1 MQPPSATA
9 VSANAAGVNAARFK
23 IATIP
28 KSAIPRDGSVSIL
41 SKVRDIPAN

>member
-1 MQPPSATA
+1 

-28 KSAIPRDGSVSIL
+28 KSAIPRDGSVSSSPKSAIFQP
-41 SKVRDIPAN
+41 IEANL